1 MAKELKVDGFDEP
14 LPILDLN
21 EVPLAAVAEVVTE
34 KPERTVEFHDEI
46 FAAPVIADPVPAIDE
61 GPTADDA
68 VKLTPARLQGWNA
81 AVAAIVA
88 EFEHRVAR
96 GPANDHEGHRRAREV
111 AASFHRE

>member
-1 MAKELKVDGFDEP
+1 MKRIDEKDDEP
-14 LPILDLN
+14 QVDV
-21 EVPLAAVAEVVTE
+21 VPAEPVAVAEVVTE
-34 KPERTVEFHDEI
+34 AEKTVEFHDEI
-46 FAAPVIADPVPAIDE
+46 FTAPVVVDPAPEADE
-61 GPTADDA
+61 GPTVDDA

-88 EFEHRVAR
+88 EFEHRALR